1 MKKTLGFTVLFT
13 IVFVFIVTSSI
24 GFVDDDYL
32 IRWKIKSGI
41 ETTNTDPDEGDK
53 AAISEQLHIKGTPY
67 RANHR
72 RQPRQRVFRLQHIY
86 RYLQSGKKSFPIFTD
101 GVNW

>member
-41 ETTNTDPDEGDK
+41 ETTNTDPDEGEK
-53 AAISEQLHIKGTPY
+53 AAISEQLHIKGDS
-67 RANHR
+67 
-72 RQPRQRVFRLQHIY
+72 I
-86 RYLQSGKKSFPIFTD
+86 SC
-101 GVNW
+101 